1 MSTDEQQK
9 RATQDLI
16 FRGDDWL
23 TAEELDR
30 QLQDM
35 RAGHSAYELERQRR
49 IFSVERDGAHYFAR
63 YQFNAALDPLPIIR
77 EILVRLLLV
86 DSWAIA
92 AWFHFPCSWIPAGD
106 GDQTPAAP
114 KDALDRHDE
123 ILLAADRYRSTYV
136 A

>member
-1 MSTDEQQK
+1 MSNEGKQI

-16 FRGDDWL
+16 FHGDDWL
-23 TAEELDR
+23 TAEELDQ
-30 QLQDM
+30 QLLDM
-35 RAGHSAYELERQRR
+35 RSGHSAYELERQRR
-49 IFSVERDGAHYFAR
+49 IFSVERDGAHYYAR

-77 EILVRLLLV
+77 EILVRLLLM

-92 AWFHFPCSWIPAGD
+92 AWFHFPCSWISSSDCG
-106 GDQTPAAP
+106 QIPAAP

-123 ILLAADRYRSTYV
+123 ILLAAERYRSTYV